1 MAKNRVQAIPLSSF
15 DTSGLT
21 TSYQVI
27 DSAGLDAACFLVRIT
42 NDSNVDITVSLDGTN
57 NNEYLVA
64 GDAIVLPVQTNS
76 QPGGWVSLLPK
87 GQKFYVKGPSA
98 GTGSV
103 YLSGYYVAP

>member
-15 DTSGLT
+15 DTASLT

-27 DSAGLDAACFLVRIT
+27 DASGLDEACFFVRI
-42 NDSNVDITVSLDGTN
+42 SNTSNIAVTISLDGVTD
-57 NNEYLVA
+57 NEHLQA
-64 GDAIVLPVQTNS
+64 LDELLLPVQTNS
-76 QPGGWVSLLPK
+76 QPGGWVALLPK
-87 GQKFYVKGPSA
+87 KQKFYLKGAGA